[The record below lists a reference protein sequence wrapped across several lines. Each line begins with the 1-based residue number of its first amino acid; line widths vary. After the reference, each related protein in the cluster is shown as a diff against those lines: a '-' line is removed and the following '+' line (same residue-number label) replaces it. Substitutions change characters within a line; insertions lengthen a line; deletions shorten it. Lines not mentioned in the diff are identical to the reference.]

1 MQTTKENSKTP
12 ETTETKGTQV
22 APKRNPADINAGNDQ
37 NKGNTN
43 NDPTKQKPRPATGK
57 QEDVEL
63 EEDEEVEDE
72 NTSYSELDS
81 DVDQAGSEKNS
92 PDPSRNR
99 TGMND
104 PKKQGL

>member
-22 APKRNPADINAGNDQ
+22 APKRNPADMNAANEQ
-37 NKGNTN
+37 KNTGNTN
-43 NDPTKQKPRPATGK
+43 NDPTKQKPRPSTGK
-57 QEDVEL
+57 QEDVDL

-72 NTSYSELDS
+72 TTSSEFDS

-104 PKKQGL
+104 PKKQ